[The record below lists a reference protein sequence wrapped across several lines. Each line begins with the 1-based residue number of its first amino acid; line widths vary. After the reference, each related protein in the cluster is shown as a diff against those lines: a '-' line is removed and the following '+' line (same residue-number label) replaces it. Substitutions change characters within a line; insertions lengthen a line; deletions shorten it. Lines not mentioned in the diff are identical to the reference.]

1 MPRDLAGNDRSK
13 PPAAAAGNDRQRR
26 GAALDAARRRYRGL
40 SVIGKRPLLDELQ
53 ELTGYHRKSLL
64 RLLNRPEPVAVA
76 EPGGSLLQPDKPH
89 HRRRY
94 GPEVVEALVPLWE
107 ASDRLCG
114 KRLQAL
120 LPLLVE
126 SLESHGHLS
135 LEPAVREALLAKS
148 SATIDRMLA
157 PIRKQSGGNGW
168 RRPPRAYSAVRRRVP
183 VRTYGL
189 RPTGVYKG
197 WDDHSEPGWLE
208 IDLVAHCG
216 GRMEGRFLWTLMAT
230 DIATGWSESLPIVM
244 RDGAVVLTALQL
256 IRRQLSFP
264 LRGIDADNDPV
275 FMNQLIQAWC
285 DRPGQEIV
293 LTRSRAYKTNDQA
306 WVEQKNGMLV
316 RRAVGYQRLGSLEAA
331 QVLGELYGA
340 LGLFTN
346 LFQPSFK
353 LKSSER
359 DGGRIKRQHHP
370 PRTPLQR
377 LLATGQVSE
386 ERADQLRELQRGSD
400 PLVLLETIRRC
411 QGRLAVL
418 ASGEQGT
425 GLGPGAA
432 VGDRTQESRSLEV
445 FLGDLQ
451 TLWQSSQ
458 PRRRKPR
465 TRTGKRPRP
474 DPFEADVALIEG
486 WLQAEPLLGSRE
498 LMERLVAHNPQRYS
512 DRQMRSLQRRLRSY
526 RLQRIELEMAETGEV
541 QCDAN
546 DQEPGDPIAAIP
558 VEPLR

>member
-1 MPRDLAGNDRSK
+1 MPRGLAGNDRSR
-13 PPAAAAGNDRQRR
+13 PPAAAAGNGRQRR

-40 SVIGKRPLLDELQ
+40 SVIGKRRLLDELQ

-76 EPGGSLLQPDKPH
+76 EPGGSLLQPNKPH

-94 GPEVVEALVPLWE
+94 GPEVLEALVPLWE

-135 LEPAVREALLAKS
+135 LEPAVRESVLAIS
-148 SATIDRMLA
+148 SATIDRLLS

-183 VRTYGL
+183 VRTF
-189 RPTGVYKG
+189 KG

-216 GRMEGRFLWTLMAT
+216 GRMEGRFLWTLVAT

-256 IRRQLSFP
+256 IRRQLPFP

-275 FMNQLIQAWC
+275 FMNQLMEAWC

-293 LTRSRAYKTNDQA
+293 LTRSRAYQSNDQA

-316 RRAVGYQRLGSLEAA
+316 RRVVGYQRLVSLDAA

-340 LGLFTN
+340 LRLFTN

-377 LLATGQVSE
+377 LLATGQMSE

-465 TRTGKRPRP
+465 TRTGKRTRP

-486 WLQAEPLLGSRE
+486 WLQAEPLLGSRG

-512 DRQMRSLQRRLRSY
+512 ERQMRTLQRRLRSY

-546 DQEPGDPIAAIP
+546 DQEPGNPNTATP

>member
-1 MPRDLAGNDRSK
+1 MPRGLAGNDRCR
-13 PPAAAAGNDRQRR
+13 PPAAAPGNDRQRR

-40 SVIGKRPLLDELQ
+40 SVIGKRRLLDELQ

-135 LEPAVREALLAKS
+135 LEPPVREALLAMS

-183 VRTYGL
+183 VRTF
-189 RPTGVYKG
+189 KG

-256 IRRQLSFP
+256 IRRQLPFP

-275 FMNQLIQAWC
+275 FMNQLMEAWC

-293 LTRSRAYKTNDQA
+293 LTRSRAYKSNDQA

-316 RRAVGYQRLGSLEAA
+316 RRVVGYQRLVSLEAA

-340 LGLFTN
+340 LRLFTN

-400 PLVLLETIRRC
+400 PLVLLKTIRRC

-432 VGDRTQESRSLEV
+432 VGDRTQEIRSLEV

-465 TRTGKRPRP
+465 TRTGKRTRP

-558 VEPLR
+558 VESLR

>member
-1 MPRDLAGNDRSK
+1 MPRGFAGNDRCR

-40 SVIGKRPLLDELQ
+40 SVIGKRRLLDELQ

-135 LEPAVREALLAKS
+135 LEPAVRESVLAIS
-148 SATIDRMLA
+148 SATIDRLLS

-183 VRTYGL
+183 VRTF
-189 RPTGVYKG
+189 KG
-197 WDDHSEPGWLE
+197 WDDHSDPGWLE

-216 GRMEGRFLWTLMAT
+216 GRMEGRFLWTLVAT

-256 IRRQLSFP
+256 IRRQLPFP

-275 FMNQLIQAWC
+275 FMNQLMEAWC

-293 LTRSRAYKTNDQA
+293 LTRSRAYQSNDQA

-316 RRAVGYQRLGSLEAA
+316 RRVVGYQRLVSLDAA

-340 LGLFTN
+340 LRLFTN

-386 ERADQLRELQRGSD
+386 ERADQLRALQRGSD

-425 GLGPGAA
+425 GLGPGAT
-432 VGDRTQESRSLEV
+432 VEDRTQESRSLEV

-465 TRTGKRPRP
+465 TRTGKRTRP
-474 DPFEADVALIEG
+474 DPFEADVELIEG
-486 WLQAEPLLGSRE
+486 WLQAEPLLGSRG

-526 RLQRIELEMAETGEV
+526 RLQRIELEMAETGEA

-558 VEPLR
+558 VESLR

>member
-1 MPRDLAGNDRSK
+1 MPRGFAGNDRCR

-40 SVIGKRPLLDELQ
+40 SVIGKRRLLDELQ

-64 RLLNRPEPVAVA
+64 RLLNRPETVAVA

-94 GPEVVEALVPLWE
+94 GPEVLEALVPLWE

-135 LEPAVREALLAKS
+135 LEPAVRESVLAIS
-148 SATIDRMLA
+148 SATIDRLLS

-183 VRTYGL
+183 VRTF
-189 RPTGVYKG
+189 KG
-197 WDDHSEPGWLE
+197 WDDHSDPGWLE

-216 GRMEGRFLWTLMAT
+216 GRMEGRFLWTLVAT

-256 IRRQLSFP
+256 IRRQLPFP

-275 FMNQLIQAWC
+275 FMNQLMEAWC

-293 LTRSRAYKTNDQA
+293 LTRSRAYQSNDQA

-316 RRAVGYQRLGSLEAA
+316 RRVVGYQRLVSLDAA

-340 LGLFTN
+340 LRLFTN

-377 LLATGQVSE
+377 LLATGQMSE

-465 TRTGKRPRP
+465 TRTGKRTRP

-486 WLQAEPLLGSRE
+486 WLQAEPLLGSRG

-512 DRQMRSLQRRLRSY
+512 ERQMRTLQRRLRSY

-546 DQEPGDPIAAIP
+546 DQEPGNPNTATP

>member
-1 MPRDLAGNDRSK
+1 MPRGLAGNDRSR
-13 PPAAAAGNDRQRR
+13 PRAAAAGNDRQRR

-40 SVIGKRPLLDELQ
+40 SVIGKRRLLDELQ

-135 LEPAVREALLAKS
+135 QEPAVRESVLAIS
-148 SATIDRMLA
+148 SATIDRLLS

-183 VRTYGL
+183 VRTF
-189 RPTGVYKG
+189 KG

-216 GRMEGRFLWTLMAT
+216 GRMEGRFLWTLVAT

-256 IRRQLSFP
+256 IRRQLPFP

-275 FMNQLIQAWC
+275 FMNQLMEAWC

-293 LTRSRAYKTNDQA
+293 LTRSRAYQSNDQA

-316 RRAVGYQRLGSLEAA
+316 RRVVGYQRLVSLDAA

-340 LGLFTN
+340 LRLFTN

-386 ERADQLRELQRGSD
+386 ERADQLRALQRSSD

-411 QGRLAVL
+411 QGRLTVL

-465 TRTGKRPRP
+465 TRTGKRTRP
-474 DPFEADVALIEG
+474 DPFEADVELIEG
-486 WLQAEPLLGSRE
+486 WLQAEPLLGSRG

-526 RLQRIELEMAETGEV
+526 RLQRIELEMAETGEA

-558 VEPLR
+558 AEPLR

>member
-1 MPRDLAGNDRSK
+1 MPRGLAGNDRSR
-13 PPAAAAGNDRQRR
+13 PPAAAAGNGRQRR

-40 SVIGKRPLLDELQ
+40 SVIGKRRLLDELQ

-94 GPEVVEALVPLWE
+94 GPEVLEALVPLWE

-135 LEPAVREALLAKS
+135 LEPAVRESVLAIS
-148 SATIDRMLA
+148 SATIDRLLS

-183 VRTYGL
+183 VRTF
-189 RPTGVYKG
+189 KG
-197 WDDHSEPGWLE
+197 WDDHSDPGWLE

-216 GRMEGRFLWTLMAT
+216 GRMEGRFLWTLVAT

-256 IRRQLSFP
+256 IRRQLPFP

-275 FMNQLIQAWC
+275 FMNQLMEAWC

-293 LTRSRAYKTNDQA
+293 LTRSRAYQSNDQA

-316 RRAVGYQRLGSLEAA
+316 RRVVGYQRLVSLDAA

-340 LGLFTN
+340 LRLFTN

-377 LLATGQVSE
+377 LLATGQMSE

-465 TRTGKRPRP
+465 TRTGKRTRP

-486 WLQAEPLLGSRE
+486 WLQAEPLLGSRG

-512 DRQMRSLQRRLRSY
+512 ERQMRTLQRRLRSY

-546 DQEPGDPIAAIP
+546 DQEPGNPNTATP

>member
-1 MPRDLAGNDRSK
+1 
-13 PPAAAAGNDRQRR
+13 
-26 GAALDAARRRYRGL
+26 
-40 SVIGKRPLLDELQ
+40 V
-53 ELTGYHRKSLL
+53 
-64 RLLNRPEPVAVA
+64 
-76 EPGGSLLQPDKPH
+76 KPH

-94 GPEVVEALVPLWE
+94 GPDVVEALVPLWE

-135 LEPAVREALLAKS
+135 LEPEVRELLLAMS
-148 SATIDRMLA
+148 SATIDRLLA
-157 PIRKQSGGNGW
+157 PIRKASGGNGW

-183 VRTYGL
+183 VRTF
-189 RPTGVYKG
+189 KG
-197 WDDHSEPGWLE
+197 WDDHSDPGWLE

-256 IRRQLSFP
+256 IRRQLPFP

-275 FMNQLIQAWC
+275 VGPPVDCVDVNSLMEAWC
-285 DRPGQEIV
+285 DRPGQQIV
-293 LTRSRAYKTNDQA
+293 LTRSRACKSNDQA
-306 WVEQKNGMLV
+306 WVGHPKQSREMNPRDCLGTPVEQKNGMLV
-316 RRAVGYQRLGSLEAA
+316 RRVVGYQRLVSLESA

-340 LGLFTN
+340 LRLFTN

-386 ERADQLRELQRGSD
+386 EKTAQLRELQRRTD
-400 PLVLLETIRRC
+400 PLALLETIRRC
-411 QGRLAVL
+411 QGQLALL
-418 ASGEQGT
+418 ASGEQDA
-425 GLGPGAA
+425 GLGAESGRA
-432 VGDRTQESRSLEV
+432 DRTQESRALEV

-451 TLWQSSQ
+451 TLWHASQ

-465 TRTGKRPRP
+465 TRSGKRTRP
-474 DPFEADVALIEG
+474 DPFEADVALIEE
-486 WLQAEPLLGSRE
+486 WLEAEPLLGSRA
-498 LMERLVAHNPQRYS
+498 LMERLVAHDPERYS
-512 DRQMRSLQRRLRSY
+512 DRQMRTLQRRLRGH
-526 RLQRIELEMAETGEV
+526 RLRRIEAEMAGSGEP
-541 QCDAN
+541 Q
-546 DQEPGDPIAAIP
+546 GDE
-558 VEPLR
+558 VES

>member
-1 MPRDLAGNDRSK
+1 MPRALAGNDRCR
-13 PPAAAAGNDRQRR
+13 PPAVAPGNDRQRR

-40 SVIGKRPLLDELQ
+40 SVIGKRRLLDELQ

-135 LEPAVREALLAKS
+135 LEPAVRESVLAIS
-148 SATIDRMLA
+148 SATIDRLLS

-183 VRTYGL
+183 VRTF
-189 RPTGVYKG
+189 KG
-197 WDDHSEPGWLE
+197 WDDHSDPGWLE

-216 GRMEGRFLWTLMAT
+216 GRMEGRFLWTLVAT

-256 IRRQLSFP
+256 IRRQLPFP

-275 FMNQLIQAWC
+275 FMNQLMEAWC

-293 LTRSRAYKTNDQA
+293 LTRSRAYQSNDQA

-316 RRAVGYQRLGSLEAA
+316 RRVVGYQRLVSLDAA

-340 LGLFTN
+340 LRLFTN

-370 PRTPLQR
+370 PRTPLHR

-386 ERADQLRELQRGSD
+386 ERADQLREQQRGSD

-465 TRTGKRPRP
+465 TRTGKRTRP
-474 DPFEADVALIEG
+474 DPFEADLALIEG

-512 DRQMRSLQRRLRSY
+512 ERQMRSLQRRLRSY
-526 RLQRIELEMAETGEV
+526 RLQRIELEMAETGKV

-546 DQEPGDPIAAIP
+546 GQDAGDPNTTIP
-558 VEPLR
+558 AEPLG

>member
-1 MPRDLAGNDRSK
+1 MPRGLAGNDRSR
-13 PPAAAAGNDRQRR
+13 PRAAAAGNDRQRR

-40 SVIGKRPLLDELQ
+40 SVIGKRRLLDELQ

-135 LEPAVREALLAKS
+135 LEPAVRESVLAIS
-148 SATIDRMLA
+148 SATIDRLLS

-183 VRTYGL
+183 VRTF
-189 RPTGVYKG
+189 KG

-216 GRMEGRFLWTLMAT
+216 GRMEGRFLWTLVAT

-256 IRRQLSFP
+256 IRRQLPFP

-275 FMNQLIQAWC
+275 FMNQLMEAWC

-293 LTRSRAYKTNDQA
+293 LTRSRAYQSNDQA

-316 RRAVGYQRLGSLEAA
+316 RRVVGYQRLVSLDAA

-340 LGLFTN
+340 LRLFTN

-386 ERADQLRELQRGSD
+386 ERADQLRALQRSSD

-465 TRTGKRPRP
+465 TRTGKRTRP
-474 DPFEADVALIEG
+474 DPFEADVELIEG
-486 WLQAEPLLGSRE
+486 WLQAEPLLGSRG

-526 RLQRIELEMAETGEV
+526 RLQRIELEMAETGEA

-558 VEPLR
+558 AEPLR

>member
-1 MPRDLAGNDRSK
+1 ME
-13 PPAAAAGNDRQRR
+13 
-26 GAALDAARRRYRGL
+26 AARRRYGGL
-40 SVIGKRPLLDELQ
+40 SAAGKRRLLDELQ

-64 RLLNRPEPVAVA
+64 RLLNRPEPPTAAQLDGAPA
-76 EPGGSLLQPDKPH
+76 EPEKPH

-94 GPEVVEALVPLWE
+94 GPEVVAALVPLWE

-135 LEPAVREALLAKS
+135 LEPSVREPLLAMS
-148 SATIDRMLA
+148 SATIDRLLA
-157 PIRKQSGGNGW
+157 PIRKARGGNGW

-183 VRTYGL
+183 VRTF
-189 RPTGVYKG
+189 KG
-197 WDDHSEPGWLE
+197 WEDHSDPGWLE

-230 DIATGWSESLPIVM
+230 DIATGWSESLPILM
-244 RDGAVVLTALQL
+244 RDGAVVITALQL
-256 IRRQLSFP
+256 IRRQLPFP

-275 FMNQLIQAWC
+275 FMNRLMEAWC

-293 LTRSRAYKTNDQA
+293 LTRSRAYKSNDQA

-316 RRAVGYQRLGSLEAA
+316 RRVVGYQRLVSLEAA

-340 LGLFTN
+340 LRLFTN

-386 ERADQLRELQRGSD
+386 EKAAQLRELQRGTD
-400 PLVLLETIRRC
+400 PLVLLETVRRC
-411 QGRLAVL
+411 QGQLALL
-418 ASGEQGT
+418 ASGEQDA
-425 GLGPGAA
+425 GLGPGAGGA
-432 VGDRTQESRSLEV
+432 DRTSESRSLEV

-451 TLWQSSQ
+451 TLWNASQ

-465 TRTGKRPRP
+465 TRTGKRSRP
-474 DPFEADVALIEG
+474 DPFEADVALMED
-486 WLQAEPLLGSRE
+486 WLEAEPLLGSRE
-498 LMERLVAHNPQRYS
+498 LMARLVAHDPERYS
-512 DRQMRSLQRRLRSY
+512 DRQMRTLQRRLRGH
-526 RLQRIELEMAETGEV
+526 RLRRIEAEMAGSDERQGDEV
-541 QCDAN
+541 
-546 DQEPGDPIAAIP
+546 E
-558 VEPLR
+558 V

>member
-1 MPRDLAGNDRSK
+1 MPRGLAGNDRCR
-13 PPAAAAGNDRQRR
+13 PPAAAPGNDRQRR

-40 SVIGKRPLLDELQ
+40 SVIGKRRLLDELQ

-94 GPEVVEALVPLWE
+94 GPEVLEALVPLWE
-107 ASDRLCG
+107 GSDRLCG

-135 LEPAVREALLAKS
+135 LDPAVRESVLAIS
-148 SATIDRMLA
+148 SATIDRLLS

-183 VRTYGL
+183 VRTF
-189 RPTGVYKG
+189 KG
-197 WDDHSEPGWLE
+197 WDDHSDPGWLE

-216 GRMEGRFLWTLMAT
+216 GRMEGRFLWTLVAT

-256 IRRQLSFP
+256 IRRQLPFP

-275 FMNQLIQAWC
+275 FMNQLMEAWC
-285 DRPGQEIV
+285 NRPGQEIV
-293 LTRSRAYKTNDQA
+293 LTRSRAYQSNDQA

-316 RRAVGYQRLGSLEAA
+316 RRVVGYQRLVSLDAA

-340 LGLFTN
+340 LRLFTN

-377 LLATGQVSE
+377 LLATGQMSE

-465 TRTGKRPRP
+465 TRTGKRTRP

-486 WLQAEPLLGSRE
+486 WLQAEPLLGSRG

-512 DRQMRSLQRRLRSY
+512 ERQMRTLQRRLRSY

-546 DQEPGDPIAAIP
+546 DQEPGNPNTATP

>member
-1 MPRDLAGNDRSK
+1 VSTRRASGDLRK
-13 PPAAAAGNDRQRR
+13 PPVVVAGSDRQSRR
-26 GAALDAARRRYRGL
+26 LALEAARRRYGGL
-40 SVIGKRPLLDELQ
+40 SAAGKRRLLDELQ

-64 RLLNRPEPVAVA
+64 RLLNRPEPPTAAQLDGAPA
-76 EPGGSLLQPDKPH
+76 ELEKPH

-94 GPEVVEALVPLWE
+94 GPEVVAALVPLWE

-126 SLESHGHLS
+126 SLEIHGHLS
-135 LEPAVREALLAKS
+135 LEPSVRESLLAMS
-148 SATIDRMLA
+148 SATIDRLLA
-157 PIRKQSGGNGW
+157 PIRKASGGNGW

-183 VRTYGL
+183 VRTF
-189 RPTGVYKG
+189 KG
-197 WDDHSEPGWLE
+197 WEDHRDPGWLE

-230 DIATGWSESLPIVM
+230 DIATGWSESLPILM
-244 RDGAVVLTALQL
+244 RDGAVVITALQL
-256 IRRQLSFP
+256 IRRQLPFP

-275 FMNQLIQAWC
+275 FMNRLMEAWC

-293 LTRSRAYKTNDQA
+293 LTRSRAYKSNDQA

-316 RRAVGYQRLGSLEAA
+316 RRVVGYQRLVSLEAA

-340 LGLFTN
+340 LRLFTN

-386 ERADQLRELQRGSD
+386 EKAAQLRELQRGTD
-400 PLVLLETIRRC
+400 PLVLLETVRRC
-411 QGRLAVL
+411 QGQLALL
-418 ASGEQGT
+418 ASGEQDA
-425 GLGPGAA
+425 GLGPGAGGA
-432 VGDRTQESRSLEV
+432 DRTSESRSLEV

-451 TLWQSSQ
+451 TLWNASQ

-465 TRTGKRPRP
+465 TRTGKRSRP
-474 DPFEADVALIEG
+474 DPFEADVALIED
-486 WLQAEPLLGSRE
+486 WLEAEPLLGSRE
-498 LMERLVAHNPQRYS
+498 LMARLVAHDPERYS
-512 DRQMRSLQRRLRSY
+512 DRQMRTLQRRLRGH
-526 RLQRIELEMAETGEV
+526 RLRRIEAEMAGSDERQGDEV
-541 QCDAN
+541 
-546 DQEPGDPIAAIP
+546 E
-558 VEPLR
+558 V

>member
-1 MPRDLAGNDRSK
+1 VSTRRASGDLRK
-13 PPAAAAGNDRQRR
+13 PPVVVAGSDRQSRR
-26 GAALDAARRRYRGL
+26 LALEASRRRYGGL
-40 SVIGKRPLLDELQ
+40 SAAGKRRLLDELQ

-64 RLLNRPEPVAVA
+64 RLLNRPEPPTAAQLDGAPA
-76 EPGGSLLQPDKPH
+76 EPEKPH

-94 GPEVVEALVPLWE
+94 GPEVVAALVPLWE

-126 SLESHGHLS
+126 SLEIHGHLS
-135 LEPAVREALLAKS
+135 LEPSVRESLLAMS
-148 SATIDRMLA
+148 SATIDRLLA
-157 PIRKQSGGNGW
+157 PIRKASGGNGW

-183 VRTYGL
+183 VRTF
-189 RPTGVYKG
+189 KG
-197 WDDHSEPGWLE
+197 WEDHRDPGWLE

-230 DIATGWSESLPIVM
+230 DIATGWSESLPILM
-244 RDGAVVLTALQL
+244 RDGAVVITALQL
-256 IRRQLSFP
+256 IRRQLPFP

-275 FMNQLIQAWC
+275 FMNRLMEAWC

-293 LTRSRAYKTNDQA
+293 LTRSRAYKSNDQA

-316 RRAVGYQRLGSLEAA
+316 RRVVGYQRLVSLEAA

-340 LGLFTN
+340 LRLFTN

-386 ERADQLRELQRGSD
+386 EKAAQLRELQRGTD
-400 PLVLLETIRRC
+400 PLVLLETVRRC
-411 QGRLAVL
+411 QGQLALL
-418 ASGEQGT
+418 ASGEQDA
-425 GLGPGAA
+425 GLGPGAGGA
-432 VGDRTQESRSLEV
+432 DRTSESRSLEV
-445 FLGDLQ
+445 FLGGLQ
-451 TLWQSSQ
+451 TLWNASQ

-465 TRTGKRPRP
+465 TRTGKRSRP
-474 DPFEADVALIEG
+474 DPFEADVALIED
-486 WLQAEPLLGSRE
+486 WLEAEPLLGSRE
-498 LMERLVAHNPQRYS
+498 LMARLVAHDPERYS
-512 DRQMRSLQRRLRSY
+512 DRQMRTLQRRLRGH
-526 RLQRIELEMAETGEV
+526 RLRRIEAEMAGS
-541 QCDAN
+541 D
-546 DQEPGDPIAAIP
+546 
-558 VEPLR
+558 

>member
-1 MPRDLAGNDRSK
+1 VSTRRASGDLRK
-13 PPAAAAGNDRQRR
+13 PPVVSAGNDRQSRR
-26 GAALDAARRRYRGL
+26 LALAAARRRYGGL
-40 SVIGKRPLLDELQ
+40 SAAGKRRLLDELQ

-64 RLLNRPEPVAVA
+64 RLLNRPEPPTAAQLDGAPA
-76 EPGGSLLQPDKPH
+76 EPEKPH

-94 GPEVVEALVPLWE
+94 GPEVVAALVPLWE

-126 SLESHGHLS
+126 SLEIHGHLS
-135 LEPAVREALLAKS
+135 LEPSVRESLLAMS
-148 SATIDRMLA
+148 SATIDRLLA
-157 PIRKQSGGNGW
+157 PIRKASGGNGW

-183 VRTYGL
+183 VRTF
-189 RPTGVYKG
+189 KG
-197 WDDHSEPGWLE
+197 WEDHSDPGWLE

-244 RDGAVVLTALQL
+244 RDGAVVITALQL
-256 IRRQLSFP
+256 IRRQLPFP

-275 FMNQLIQAWC
+275 FMNRLMEAWC

-293 LTRSRAYKTNDQA
+293 LTRSRAYKSNDQA

-316 RRAVGYQRLGSLEAA
+316 RRVVGYQRLVSLEAA

-340 LGLFTN
+340 LRLFTN

-386 ERADQLRELQRGSD
+386 EKAAQLRELQRGTD
-400 PLVLLETIRRC
+400 PLVLLETVRRC
-411 QGRLAVL
+411 QGQLALL
-418 ASGEQGT
+418 ASGEQDA
-425 GLGPGAA
+425 GLGPGAGGA
-432 VGDRTQESRSLEV
+432 DRTSESRSLEV

-451 TLWQSSQ
+451 TLWHASQ

-465 TRTGKRPRP
+465 TRTGKRTRP
-474 DPFEADVALIEG
+474 DPFEADVALIEE
-486 WLQAEPLLGSRE
+486 WLEAEPLLGSRE
-498 LMERLVAHNPQRYS
+498 LMARLVAHDPERYS
-512 DRQMRSLQRRLRSY
+512 DRQMRTLQRRLRGH
-526 RLQRIELEMAETGEV
+526 RLRRIEEEMAETGEV
-541 QCDAN
+541 QGHAHGQDA
-546 DQEPGDPIAAIP
+546 GDPGAAIP
-558 VEPLR
+558 AVPLG

>member
-1 MPRDLAGNDRSK
+1 MSTRRASGDLRK
-13 PPAAAAGNDRQRR
+13 PPVVVAGSDRQSRR
-26 GAALDAARRRYRGL
+26 LALEAARRRYGGL
-40 SVIGKRPLLDELQ
+40 SAAGKRRLLDELQ

-64 RLLNRPEPVAVA
+64 RLLNRPEPPTAAQLDGAPA
-76 EPGGSLLQPDKPH
+76 ELEKPH

-94 GPEVVEALVPLWE
+94 GPEVVAALVPLWE

-126 SLESHGHLS
+126 SLEIHGHLS
-135 LEPAVREALLAKS
+135 LEPSVRESLLAMS
-148 SATIDRMLA
+148 SATIDRLLA
-157 PIRKQSGGNGW
+157 PIRKASGGNGW

-183 VRTYGL
+183 VRTF
-189 RPTGVYKG
+189 KG
-197 WDDHSEPGWLE
+197 WEDHRDPGWLE

-230 DIATGWSESLPIVM
+230 DIATGWSESLPILM
-244 RDGAVVLTALQL
+244 RDGAVVITALQL
-256 IRRQLSFP
+256 IRRQLPFP

-275 FMNQLIQAWC
+275 FMNRLMEAWC

-293 LTRSRAYKTNDQA
+293 LTRSRAYKSNDQA

-316 RRAVGYQRLGSLEAA
+316 RRVVGYQRLVSLEAA

-340 LGLFTN
+340 LRLFTN

-386 ERADQLRELQRGSD
+386 EKAAQLRELQRGTD
-400 PLVLLETIRRC
+400 PLVLLETVRRC
-411 QGRLAVL
+411 QGQLALL
-418 ASGEQGT
+418 ASGEQDA
-425 GLGPGAA
+425 GLGPGAGGA
-432 VGDRTQESRSLEV
+432 DRTSESRSLEV

-451 TLWQSSQ
+451 TLWNASQ
-458 PRRRKPR
+458 PRRRKSR
-465 TRTGKRPRP
+465 TRTGKRSRP
-474 DPFEADVALIEG
+474 DPFEADVALIED
-486 WLQAEPLLGSRE
+486 WLEAEPLLGSRE
-498 LMERLVAHNPQRYS
+498 LMARLVAHDPERYS
-512 DRQMRSLQRRLRSY
+512 DRQMRTLQRRLRGH
-526 RLQRIELEMAETGEV
+526 RLRRIEAEMAGSDERQGDEV
-541 QCDAN
+541 
-546 DQEPGDPIAAIP
+546 E
-558 VEPLR
+558 V

>member
-1 MPRDLAGNDRSK
+1 
-13 PPAAAAGNDRQRR
+13 
-26 GAALDAARRRYRGL
+26 
-40 SVIGKRPLLDELQ
+40 
-53 ELTGYHRKSLL
+53 LL

-135 LEPAVREALLAKS
+135 LEPSVREALLAMS

-183 VRTYGL
+183 VRTF
-189 RPTGVYKG
+189 KG

-256 IRRQLSFP
+256 IRRQLPFP

-275 FMNQLIQAWC
+275 FMNQLMEAWC

-293 LTRSRAYKTNDQA
+293 LTRSRAYKSNDQA

-316 RRAVGYQRLGSLEAA
+316 RRVVGYQRLVSLEAA

-340 LGLFTN
+340 LRLFTN

-400 PLVLLETIRRC
+400 PLVLLKTIRRC

-432 VGDRTQESRSLEV
+432 VGDRTQEIRSLEV

-465 TRTGKRPRP
+465 TRTGKRTRP

-558 VEPLR
+558 VESLR

>member
-1 MPRDLAGNDRSK
+1 MLARIGAGHQPQR
-13 PPAAAAGNDRQRR
+13 PATIASADGRHWTRLG
-26 GAALDAARRRYRGL
+26 GATGGL
-40 SVIGKRPLLDELQ
+40 SVIGKRRLLDERQ
-53 ELTGYHRKSLL
+53 EITGYHRKSLL
-64 RLLNRPEPVAVA
+64 RLLNRPEPAAVA
-76 EPGGSLLQPDKPH
+76 EPDGSLLQPDKPH

-135 LEPAVREALLAKS
+135 LEPSVREALLAMS

-183 VRTYGL
+183 VRTF
-189 RPTGVYKG
+189 KG
-197 WDDHSEPGWLE
+197 WDDHSDPGWLE

-256 IRRQLSFP
+256 IRRQLPFP

-275 FMNQLIQAWC
+275 FMNQLMEAWC

-293 LTRSRAYKTNDQA
+293 LTRSRAYQSNDQA

-316 RRAVGYQRLGSLEAA
+316 RRVVGYQRLVSLDAA

-340 LGLFTN
+340 LRLFTN

-465 TRTGKRPRP
+465 TRTGKRTRP
-474 DPFEADVALIEG
+474 DPFEADVELIEG

-512 DRQMRSLQRRLRSY
+512 ERKMRTLQRRLRSQ

-541 QCDAN
+541 QVDAN
-546 DQEPGDPIAAIP
+546 GQDAGDPSTAIP
-558 VEPLR
+558 AEPLG

>member
-1 MPRDLAGNDRSK
+1 
-13 PPAAAAGNDRQRR
+13 
-26 GAALDAARRRYRGL
+26 
-40 SVIGKRPLLDELQ
+40 
-53 ELTGYHRKSLL
+53 
-64 RLLNRPEPVAVA
+64 
-76 EPGGSLLQPDKPH
+76 
-89 HRRRY
+89 
-94 GPEVVEALVPLWE
+94 
-107 ASDRLCG
+107 
-114 KRLQAL
+114 
-120 LPLLVE
+120 
-126 SLESHGHLS
+126 
-135 LEPAVREALLAKS
+135 
-148 SATIDRMLA
+148 
-157 PIRKQSGGNGW
+157 
-168 RRPPRAYSAVRRRVP
+168 
-183 VRTYGL
+183 
-189 RPTGVYKG
+189 
-197 WDDHSEPGWLE
+197 
-208 IDLVAHCG
+208 
-216 GRMEGRFLWTLMAT
+216 ME
-230 DIATGWSESLPIVM
+230 
-244 RDGAVVLTALQL
+244 
-256 IRRQLSFP
+256 
-264 LRGIDADNDPV
+264 
-275 FMNQLIQAWC
+275 AWC

-293 LTRSRAYKTNDQA
+293 LTRSRAYKSNDQA

-316 RRAVGYQRLGSLEAA
+316 RRVVGYQRLVSLEAA

-340 LGLFTN
+340 LRLFTN

-400 PLVLLETIRRC
+400 PLVLLKTIRRC

-432 VGDRTQESRSLEV
+432 VGDRTQEIRSLEV

-465 TRTGKRPRP
+465 TRTGKRTRP

-558 VEPLR
+558 VESLR

>member
-1 MPRDLAGNDRSK
+1 MPRGLAGNDRSR
-13 PPAAAAGNDRQRR
+13 PRAAAAGNDRQRR

-40 SVIGKRPLLDELQ
+40 SVIGKRRLLDELQ

-135 LEPAVREALLAKS
+135 LEPAVRESVLAIS
-148 SATIDRMLA
+148 SATIDRLLS

-183 VRTYGL
+183 VRTF
-189 RPTGVYKG
+189 KG

-216 GRMEGRFLWTLMAT
+216 GRMEGRFLWTLVAT

-256 IRRQLSFP
+256 IRRQLPFP

-275 FMNQLIQAWC
+275 FMNQLMEAWC

-293 LTRSRAYKTNDQA
+293 LTRSRAYQSNDQA

-316 RRAVGYQRLGSLEAA
+316 RRVVGYQRLVSLDAA

-340 LGLFTN
+340 LRLFTN

-386 ERADQLRELQRGSD
+386 ERADQLRALQRSSD

-411 QGRLAVL
+411 QGRLTVL

-432 VGDRTQESRSLEV
+432 VGDRTQESSSLEV

-465 TRTGKRPRP
+465 TRTGKRTRP
-474 DPFEADVALIEG
+474 DPFEADVELIEG
-486 WLQAEPLLGSRE
+486 WLQAEPLLGSRG

-526 RLQRIELEMAETGEV
+526 RLQRIELEMAETGEA

-558 VEPLR
+558 AEPLR